1 VVQVFVTSTGRLL
14 DVATILAQGQGAMAI
29 LSPGMQEPLLERLQ
43 KHIFPMDKVAV
54 ADITQQTNYYMFL
67 L

>member
-1 VVQVFVTSTGRLL
+1 L

-29 LSPGMQEPLLERLQ
+29 ISPGMQGPLLEWLK

-54 ADITQQTNYYMFL
+54 TDITQQTKYDFHMATSVNYRLHFE
-67 L
+67 